1 MIWAANDL
9 WKTRGSRNIQRTG
22 VHTVRMN
29 FHLPVSRTNISW
41 SGVQCTA
48 IWFHIM
54 ANCRQSN
61 FIQNIQC
68 QKSTIACGMAKMSL
82 VECMGLNFDVD
93 RNYFWLEGYS
103 RLSLIDR
110 QFDTTRERY
119 LQFRGEGCSW
129 SLFILGMIKV
139 QIIIFDSCKI
149 RDYMKVFQNPH
160 FGWPDNYW
168 EGDHLFLNLLLAVLK
183 VLGKKSTI
191 NNML

>member
-1 MIWAANDL
+1 MW
-9 WKTRGSRNIQRTG
+9 
-22 VHTVRMN
+22 
-29 FHLPVSRTNISW
+29 
-41 SGVQCTA
+41 
-48 IWFHIM
+48 
-54 ANCRQSN
+54 
-61 FIQNIQC
+61 
-68 QKSTIACGMAKMSL
+68 
-82 VECMGLNFDVD
+82 LNFDVD

-183 VLGKKSTI
+183 VLGKRSTI
-191 NNML
+191 STMQNFELLLFFKIGAAYILSKEFQQDPKTKLEVLHLHGSTSPGCRCNWKYVLILSRFWTDKFFNSKVMTSKMQGSLLTNQTSSRV